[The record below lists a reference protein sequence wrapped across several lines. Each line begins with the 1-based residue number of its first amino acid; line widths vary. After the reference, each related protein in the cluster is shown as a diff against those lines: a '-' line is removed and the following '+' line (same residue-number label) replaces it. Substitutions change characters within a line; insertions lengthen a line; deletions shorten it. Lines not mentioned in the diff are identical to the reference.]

1 MAGIA
6 ELLTELIRRWWLTA
20 LLVALGACVG
30 LGYAHLSEP
39 VYAAKAYVVVVAQNP
54 GDSTSA
60 VGYAQAYA
68 RIAGQGGALDAAAS
82 TGAATVKDLS
92 RQVRASTS
100 PDAPVIE
107 ITGSAGSAARAA
119 DLANLVADALIRT
132 ANRRSVE
139 TRMTLTLLGEAVP
152 PADPVSP
159 RPVLDIAVGA
169 ATGLVLGGLAVLAGG
184 GRGASR
190 ATRRDDAPQPPQ
202 GTSVDPIAPA
212 NGTVVAR
219 VPRPIGR
226 TYVSTA
232 RAVPVDMVKRDA
244 QPANR

>member
-1 MAGIA
+1 MAGIT
-6 ELLTELIRRWWLTA
+6 ELLTQLIRRWWLTVV
-20 LLVALGACVG
+20 LVALGAFAG
-30 LGYAHLSEP
+30 LGYAQLSEP
-39 VYAAKAYVVVVAQNP
+39 VYEAKAYVVVVAQNP

-82 TGAATVKDLS
+82 TGAATVEDLS

-107 ITGSAGSAARAA
+107 ITGSDDSAARAA

-132 ANRRSVE
+132 ANRRSAE

-159 RPVLDIAVGA
+159 RPVLDVAVGA
-169 ATGLVLGGLAVLAGG
+169 ATGLVLGGLAVLAGA
-184 GRGASR
+184 GR
-190 ATRRDDAPQPPQ
+190 TNPRRTAPDPPQ
-202 GTSVDPIAPA
+202 SAAADPSVPP
-212 NGTVVAR
+212 NGTAASG

-226 TYVSTA
+226 AYVSAAAA
-232 RAVPVDMVKRDA
+232 RPVDMFKRDA
-244 QPANR
+244 QPTIR

>member
-6 ELLTELIRRWWLTA
+6 ELLTELIRRWWLTV

-30 LGYAHLSEP
+30 LGYAQLSEP

-68 RIAGQGGALDAAAS
+68 RIAGQGGALDVAAS
-82 TGAATVKDLS
+82 TGAATVEEIS

-107 ITGSAGSAARAA
+107 ITGSDDSAARAA

-132 ANRRSVE
+132 ANRRSAE

-159 RPVLDIAVGA
+159 RPVLNVAVGA
-169 ATGLVLGGLAVLAGG
+169 ATGLVLGGLAVLAGA
-184 GRGASR
+184 GRAADRRR
-190 ATRRDDAPQPPQ
+190 A
-202 GTSVDPIAPA
+202 APA
-212 NGTVVAR
+212 LPQITSADRVAPADGA
-219 VPRPIGR
+219 VASGIARPIGR
-226 TYVSTA
+226 AYVSAA
-232 RAVPVDMVKRDA
+232 RAVPVDLVKRDA
-244 QPANR
+244 QPTLR